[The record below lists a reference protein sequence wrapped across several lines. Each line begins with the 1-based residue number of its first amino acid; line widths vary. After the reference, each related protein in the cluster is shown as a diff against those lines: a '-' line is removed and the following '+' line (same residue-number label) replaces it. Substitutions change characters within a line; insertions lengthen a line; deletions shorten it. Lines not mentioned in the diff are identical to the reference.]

1 MAALITNS
9 RPKKQNIIESG
20 IILPENANGEKNKI
34 LLPDSLGNLKYIFE
48 DILAGDPDALKRP
61 EFTALNFNNIKA
73 ALKWLSDTNSISD
86 SFKETLLREG
96 WRLNFKCKPPTPE
109 EFLTEKFLGP
119 LAENIF
125 EPIRNA
131 FIEFMDPTKPYRTA
145 VLSLHIGFGKSFL
158 SALIQLYI
166 SVHYAYMWHPWK
178 FFGQAQPMDS
188 LIKMKNGSYKRMS
201 EIKLGDELYSIGC
214 SESIVLAIMPQG
226 RIEQIE
232 VEFYSGSK
240 IRCSPQHLW
249 TVYDNT
255 YKDYRIL
262 ETSTILANINNFGFP
277 EEEEVKRDYNKI
289 ILAEKSY
296 IQTLI

>member
-9 RPKKQNIIESG
+9 RPTKQNITDSG

-48 DILAGDPDALKRP
+48 DILAGDQDALKRP

-188 LIKMKNGSYKRMS
+188 LIKMKDESYKRMS

-214 SESIVLAIMPQG
+214 NESTVLAIMPQG
-226 RIEQIE
+226 KIEQIE

-262 ETSTILANINNFGFP
+262 KTSTILANINNFGFP
-277 EEEEVKRDYNKI
+277 EEEDVKRDYNKI

-296 IQTLI
+296 IQTLL